1 MSDLEEDTC
10 EETVNPNDTTFF
22 DEAELSTENGED
34 LTVNSSNTS
43 SPVDDE
49 TTTQIMNVI

>member
-1 MSDLEEDTC
+1 MSDLEDTYN
-10 EETVNPNDTTFF
+10 ETVNPNDTTFF
-22 DEAELSTENGED
+22 DEVDLSTENSED